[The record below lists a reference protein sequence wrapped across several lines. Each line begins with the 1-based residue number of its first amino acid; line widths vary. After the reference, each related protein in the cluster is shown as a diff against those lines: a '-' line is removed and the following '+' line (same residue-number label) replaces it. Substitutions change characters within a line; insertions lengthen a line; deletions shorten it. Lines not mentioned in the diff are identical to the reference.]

1 MFGLVLGSKSGS
13 LGTLVKDLPRAGGG
27 GVGDDDWGVGLLG
40 PIMT

>member
-1 MFGLVLGSKSGS
+1 MFGLVLGSESGS
-13 LGTLVKDLPRAGGG
+13 LGTLVKDLPRGRG